1 MMERR
6 GGESDGTRVKRD
18 SVVGLGKKKK
28 KKSSGKTKVGVKIG
42 SGAFEGQDRR

>member
-18 SVVGLGKKKK
+18 SVVGLEKKKAREDQGRGEDWER
-28 KKSSGKTKVGVKIG
+28 SV
-42 SGAFEGQDRR
+42 